1 MKRLFTLFGAF
12 AMCVAMMAQAQIKFE
27 KTMHNFGTFDEGQ
40 VQTCVFVFTNTGDE
54 PLIIHQAYSS
64 CGCTV
69 PTFSKD
75 PIKPG
80 EKGEI
85 KVSYNGRG
93 KFPGSFK
100 KPVTIRT
107 NATNPIVRVYIEG
120 VMTVEGKTSLE

>member
-1 MKRLFTLFGAF
+1 
-12 AMCVAMMAQAQIKFE
+12 MMAQAQIKFE